1 MQEGGGL
8 ADDKGKAAEAEKE
21 KEGGA
26 KDEGKVEGKAGK
38 DSGDAAKA
46 DGTEGGDVKVK
57 KEGGEEL
64 ADDMGTGLDEAL
76 GKTKVRGRGR
86 VRARADGGWE
96 GSLTG

>member
-1 MQEGGGL
+1 MGKLRPSKNLYFAVSLGGMRFW
-8 ADDKGKAAEAEKE
+8 
-21 KEGGA
+21 GA